1 MKMKK
6 VFTSSV
12 LFVVL
17 LAAAALF
24 SGSAFAADS
33 YQISFKGGAHGTIS
47 YANIDQGVSYETEV
61 PYNTNLDTSQIRVN
75 CESGWYCTG
84 WSPEIENPVT
94 ERATY
99 VAQYKRII
107 NEAVYHVHY
116 VDTFGNELATQS
128 VKLTQSGVSVTEYA
142 PEIAGY
148 AVDQPSKTVT
158 VVKPAEGEKSTEI
171 TFVYTSTASPNVV
184 DQIQTVVVPGGA
196 TVTTTGGATAGT
208 AAGATGADGALTAGT
223 PGADANAVNQ
233 AGETTTVDDNDV
245 PLANQQL
252 PKNNNQQALP
262 TWFFP
267 MAGIGVLLILGSVI
281 YLIIAK
287 KRRKNEK

>member
-1 MKMKK
+1 MKIKNIFK
-6 VFTSSV
+6 TSVF
-12 LFVVL
+12 LVVIC
-17 LAAAALF
+17 AAFALF
-24 SGSAFAADS
+24 SGSAFAADT
-33 YQISFKGGAHGTIS
+33 YQISFKGGSHGTIS

-61 PYNTNLDTSQIRVN
+61 PYDTNLDTSQIRVN

-116 VDTFGNELATQS
+116 VDTYGNELATQS

-158 VVKPAEGEKSTEI
+158 VVKPKEGEKSTEI
-171 TFVYTSTASPNVV
+171 TFVYTATAEPSVAN
-184 DQIQTVVVPGGA
+184 QIQTVVVPGGA
-196 TVTTTGGATAGT
+196 TVTTTGGTTAGT
-208 AAGATGADGALTAGT
+208 AANSDGALTAGT
-223 PGADANAVNQ
+223 PGADANTVNQ
-233 AGETTTVDDNDV
+233 AGETTTVNDNDV

-252 PKNNNQQALP
+252 PQNNKQVLP
-262 TWFFP
+262 TWFLP
-267 MAGIGVLLILGSVI
+267 MAGIGVLLILVSVI
-281 YLIIAK
+281 YLIIVK
-287 KRRKNEK
+287 KRKKDN

>member
-1 MKMKK
+1 MKIKQ
-6 VFTSSV
+6 VFKTS
-12 LFVVL
+12 VL
-17 LAAAALF
+17 LAVILAAVALF
-24 SGSAFAADS
+24 SGSVFAADT
-33 YQISFKGGAHGTIS
+33 YQISFKGGSHGTIS
-47 YANIDQGVSYETEV
+47 YANVDQGVSYEVDV
-61 PYNTNLDTSQIRVN
+61 PYDTNLDTSQIRVN

-84 WSPEIENPVT
+84 WSPEVENPVT

-158 VVKPAEGEKSTEI
+158 VVKPKEGEKSTEI
-171 TFVYTSTASPNVV
+171 TFVYTSTAEPTIV
-184 DQIQTVVVPGGA
+184 DQIQTVVVPGGT

-208 AAGATGADGALTAGT
+208 AANADGALTAGT
-223 PGADANAVNQ
+223 PGTDANAVNQ

-262 TWFFP
+262 TWFLP
-267 MAGIGVLLILGSVI
+267 MAAIGVLLILGSVI
-281 YLIIAK
+281 YLIISK
-287 KRRKNEK
+287 KRRKE